1 MGQQG
6 RTQSTFFLKSIDIN
20 QIWCYTSTMTATPLR
35 DDLMVQE
42 QLPAQDKFIRAWQHM
57 VAVIMLNQTGRKP
70 VKQVLPLFLDKW
82 PTPSEFTFAPE
93 QAVKDVIWSLGM
105 MNVRY
110 TRLRRMTQDYLT
122 WDRKDATMLY
132 GIGQYGSE
140 SYRIFFNKER
150 FEPKDKELK
159 RYLGY

>member
-1 MGQQG
+1 
-6 RTQSTFFLKSIDIN
+6 
-20 QIWCYTSTMTATPLR
+20 MTVTPLR

-42 QLPAQDKFIRAWQHM
+42 QLPAENRYIRGWQHM

-70 VKQVLPLFLDKW
+70 VKQVLPLFLSKW
-82 PTPSEFTFAPE
+82 PTPYEFTFANE

-105 MNVRY
+105 WNVRWQ
-110 TRLRRMTQDYLT
+110 RLHRMTQDYLT
-122 WDRKDATMLY
+122 WDGNDATMLY

-150 FEPKDKELK
+150 FQPKDKELR

>member
-1 MGQQG
+1 
-6 RTQSTFFLKSIDIN
+6 
-20 QIWCYTSTMTATPLR
+20 MTVIPLR

-42 QLPAQDKFIRAWQHM
+42 QLPAENPYIRAWQHM

-70 VKQVLPLFLDKW
+70 VKQVLPLFLSKW
-82 PTPSEFTFAPE
+82 STPTDFVIAPE

-110 TRLRRMTQDYLT
+110 TRLKRMTQDYLT

-132 GIGQYGSE
+132 GIGEYGSE
-140 SYRIFFNKER
+140 SYRIFFNNER
-150 FEPKDKELK
+150 FEPKDKELR

>member
-1 MGQQG
+1 
-6 RTQSTFFLKSIDIN
+6 
-20 QIWCYTSTMTATPLR
+20 MTLTPLR

-42 QLPAQDKFIRAWQHM
+42 QLPAENLYIRAWQHM

-70 VKQVLPLFLDKW
+70 VKQVLPLFLSKW
-82 PTPSEFTFAPE
+82 PTPHEFTFALE
-93 QAVKDVIWSLGM
+93 QEVKEIIWSLGM

-122 WDRKDATMLY
+122 WDRKDATLLY

-140 SYRIFFNKER
+140 SYRIFFKNER
-150 FEPKDKELK
+150 FEPKDKELR

>member
-1 MGQQG
+1 MK
-6 RTQSTFFLKSIDIN
+6 LN
-20 QIWCYTSTMTATPLR
+20 PLR

-42 QLPAQDKFIRAWQHM
+42 QLPATNLYIRGWQHM

-70 VKQVLPLFLDKW
+70 VKQVLPLFLSKW
-82 PTPSEFTFAPE
+82 ATPTDFVIAPE

-110 TRLRRMTQDYLT
+110 TRLVRMTQDYLT

-132 GIGQYGSE
+132 GIGEYGSQ
-140 SYRIFFNKER
+140 SYRIFFKNER
-150 FEPKDKELK
+150 FEPKDKELR

>member
-1 MGQQG
+1 
-6 RTQSTFFLKSIDIN
+6 
-20 QIWCYTSTMTATPLR
+20 MTVIPLR

-42 QLPAQDKFIRAWQHM
+42 QLPAENPYIRAWQHM

-70 VKQVLPLFLDKW
+70 VKQVLPLFLSKW
-82 PTPSEFTFAPE
+82 PTPYEFTFALE
-93 QAVKDVIWSLGM
+93 QEVKEVIWSLGM

-122 WDRKDATMLY
+122 WDKKDATMLY

-140 SYRIFFNKER
+140 SYRIFFKNER
-150 FEPKDKELK
+150 FEPKDKELR

>member
-1 MGQQG
+1 M
-6 RTQSTFFLKSIDIN
+6 KI
-20 QIWCYTSTMTATPLR
+20 TPLR

-42 QLPAQDKFIRAWQHM
+42 QLPAKNRYIRAWQHM

-70 VKQVLPLFLDKW
+70 VKQVLPLFLSKW
-82 PTPSEFTFAPE
+82 STPYEFTFAPE
-93 QAVKDVIWSLGM
+93 QEVKEVIWSLGM
-105 MNVRY
+105 WNVRWR
-110 TRLRRMTQDYLT
+110 RLHRMTQDYLT

-140 SYRIFFNKER
+140 SYRIFFKNER
-150 FEPKDKELK
+150 FEPKDKELR

>member
-1 MGQQG
+1 
-6 RTQSTFFLKSIDIN
+6 
-20 QIWCYTSTMTATPLR
+20 MTLTPLR
-35 DDLMVQE
+35 DDLMVQQ
-42 QLPAQDKFIRAWQHM
+42 QLPADNPYIRAWQHM

-70 VKQVLPLFLDKW
+70 VKQVLPLFLSKW
-82 PTPSEFTFAPE
+82 PTPYEFTFALE
-93 QAVKDVIWSLGM
+93 QEVKDVIWSLGM

-122 WDRKDATMLY
+122 WDRKDATLLY

-140 SYRIFFNKER
+140 SYRIFFKNER
-150 FEPKDKELK
+150 FEPKDKELR

>member
-1 MGQQG
+1 
-6 RTQSTFFLKSIDIN
+6 
-20 QIWCYTSTMTATPLR
+20 MTVISLR

-42 QLPAQDKFIRAWQHM
+42 QLPAKNPYIRAWQHM

-70 VKQVLPLFLDKW
+70 VKQVLPLFLSKW
-82 PTPSEFTFAPE
+82 PTPYEFTFALE
-93 QAVKDVIWSLGM
+93 QEVKEVIWSLGM

-110 TRLRRMTQDYLT
+110 TRLKRMTQDYLT

-132 GIGQYGSE
+132 GIGEYGSQ
-140 SYRIFFNKER
+140 SYRIFFNNER
-150 FEPKDKELK
+150 FEPKDKELR

>member
-1 MGQQG
+1 MKL
-6 RTQSTFFLKSIDIN
+6 S
-20 QIWCYTSTMTATPLR
+20 PLR
-35 DDLMVQE
+35 DDQMVQE
-42 QLPAQDKFIRAWQHM
+42 QLPATNLYIRGWQHM

-70 VKQVLPLFLDKW
+70 VKQVLPLFLSKW
-82 PTPSEFTFAPE
+82 ATPTDFVIAPE

-110 TRLRRMTQDYLT
+110 TRLKRMTQDYLT

-132 GIGQYGSE
+132 GIGEYGSE
-140 SYRIFFNKER
+140 SYRIFFNNER
-150 FEPKDKELK
+150 FEPKDKELR

>member
-1 MGQQG
+1 
-6 RTQSTFFLKSIDIN
+6 
-20 QIWCYTSTMTATPLR
+20 MTVTPLR

-42 QLPAQDKFIRAWQHM
+42 QLPAKNLHARRWQHM

-70 VKQVLPLFLDKW
+70 VKQILPLFLSKW
-82 PTPSEFTFAPE
+82 ATPYEFTNFASE

-105 MNVRY
+105 VNVRY
-110 TRLRRMTQDYLT
+110 TRLKQMTQDYLT
-122 WDRKDATMLY
+122 WDGDDATMLY

-140 SYRIFFNKER
+140 SYRIFFKNER
-150 FEPKDKELK
+150 FEPKDKELR

>member
-1 MGQQG
+1 
-6 RTQSTFFLKSIDIN
+6 
-20 QIWCYTSTMTATPLR
+20 MTVIPLR

-42 QLPAQDKFIRAWQHM
+42 QLPATNRYIRGWQHM

-70 VKQVLPLFLDKW
+70 VKQVLPLFLSKW
-82 PTPSEFTFAPE
+82 STPYEFTFANE
-93 QAVKDVIWSLGM
+93 QEVKDVIWSLGM
-105 MNVRY
+105 FNIRY
-110 TRLRRMTQDYLT
+110 TRLTRMTRDYLT

-150 FEPKDKELK
+150 FEPKDKELR

>member
-1 MGQQG
+1 
-6 RTQSTFFLKSIDIN
+6 
-20 QIWCYTSTMTATPLR
+20 MTVIPLR

-42 QLPAQDKFIRAWQHM
+42 QLPAENPYIRAWQHM

-82 PTPSEFTFAPE
+82 PTPYEFTFALE
-93 QAVKDVIWSLGM
+93 QEVKDVIWSLGM
-105 MNVRY
+105 MNIRY
-110 TRLRRMTQDYLT
+110 TRLKRMTQDYLT

-132 GIGQYGSE
+132 GIGEYGSQ
-140 SYRIFFNKER
+140 SYRIFFNNER
-150 FEPKDKELK
+150 FEPKDKELR